1 MEDGTGGCYIVWRDY
16 RNGAPDIYLQR
27 LNKNGVALWTING
40 VAACTNTADQSTP
53 SIVSDMRGGCIIAW
67 SDWRSFVE
75 RDLYAQR
82 VDSNGNMMWTIDG
95 VVVTNKPERE
105 HSERMCSDGAGGAIV
120 CWEQQSNVDFSWGV
134 WCQRIDS
141 SGNQIWQ
148 SGGETVC
155 TNPAQRRNNRIQG
168 DGHGGAFITF
178 QDLRNGFD
186 YDIYVQHI
194 SSTGQYLWGG
204 NAIKVCGAIGAQTDP
219 KIDPEPSI
227 GGCFLVWIDKRNGLD
242 YDIYAQKV
250 DSNGNCIWQN
260 DGKPVVTAPGNQT
273 AQDFCSNGGVNGLIA
288 VWKDD
293 RNGNY
298 DIYGQRLDRDGNI
311 QWANNGEIVC
321 KKPNDQLNPNIIPD
335 TTGGAL
341 IVWSDFRNGIDWNIM
356 AQRFDSSG
364 NMLWQPNGVSV
375 SIADL
380 NQTAPKNCSDGNG
393 GTIICFQDTRNGNTD
408 IYAQHLFADGS
419 LNSINHIAG
428 SYSALVFPNPFEN
441 QVHLIDQ
448 YNYKAYSIED
458 LMGKIIHS
466 GTALNGT
473 DLSGLAA
480 GTYILTLTNQ
490 ENQLIVQ
497 KIVKE

>member
-1 MEDGTGGCYIVWRDY
+1 MLQLNFLFMKKYYNLISSVILLLSFSQLSSQWSYNPAINTPVCTNTGEQIENRIMEDGTGGCYIVWRDY

-141 SGNQIWQ
+141 SGNQVWQ
-148 SGGETVC
+148 S
-155 TNPAQRRNNRIQG
+155 
-168 DGHGGAFITF
+168 
-178 QDLRNGFD
+178 
-186 YDIYVQHI
+186 
-194 SSTGQYLWGG
+194 
-204 NAIKVCGAIGAQTDP
+204 
-219 KIDPEPSI
+219 
-227 GGCFLVWIDKRNGLD
+227 
-242 YDIYAQKV
+242 
-250 DSNGNCIWQN
+250 
-260 DGKPVVTAPGNQT
+260 
-273 AQDFCSNGGVNGLIA
+273 
-288 VWKDD
+288 
-293 RNGNY
+293 
-298 DIYGQRLDRDGNI
+298 
-311 QWANNGEIVC
+311 
-321 KKPNDQLNPNIIPD
+321 
-335 TTGGAL
+335 GGAL
-341 IVWSDFRNGIDWNIM
+341 IVWTDFRNGIDWNIM
-356 AQRFDSSG
+356 AQRVDSSG
-364 NMLWQPNGVSV
+364 NMIWQPNGVSV

-393 GTIICFQDTRNGNTD
+393 GTIVCFQDTRNGNTD

-441 QVHLIDQ
+441 QVHLINQ
-448 YNYKAYSIED
+448 NNYKAFSIED
-458 LMGKIIHS
+458 LTGKIILC

-480 GTYILTLTNQ
+480 GTYILSLTNQ